1 VSSLDAASFRTAI
14 GAGTSSTT
22 GTVTSV
28 SGTGSVS
35 GLTLTGTVTT
45 SGSLTLGGNL
55 TIAADMIYNSFIA
68 AAAQTTFTTTN
79 TYTSGKI
86 DVFVNGVKV
95 RNGTDVTVTSGTSV
109 VMAAGLPSGTL
120 VDLVYPI

>member
-1 VSSLDAASFRTAI
+1 M
-14 GAGTSSTT
+14 GGT
-22 GTVTSV
+22 GT
-28 SGTGSVS
+28 VS

-45 SGSLTLGGNL
+45 SGNLTLGGTFAL
-55 TIAADMIYNSFIA
+55 PSGQVPGKMVYD
-68 AAAQTTFTTTN
+68 TFTATASQTVFTTSA

-95 RNGTDVTVTSGTSV
+95 RNGTDVTVTAGTSV
-109 VMAAGLPSGTL
+109 TMASGLPVGTL